1 MKPVKNLSRYR
12 GTEYKVDFI
21 TKTKL
26 EVIIED
32 EMADLA
38 VQQISLSARTGEIGD
53 GKIFVSDIHETIRIR
68 TKATGISAI

>member
-1 MKPVKNLSRYR
+1 
-12 GTEYKVDFI
+12 
-21 TKTKL
+21 L

-68 TKATGISAI
+68 TKETGIGAI